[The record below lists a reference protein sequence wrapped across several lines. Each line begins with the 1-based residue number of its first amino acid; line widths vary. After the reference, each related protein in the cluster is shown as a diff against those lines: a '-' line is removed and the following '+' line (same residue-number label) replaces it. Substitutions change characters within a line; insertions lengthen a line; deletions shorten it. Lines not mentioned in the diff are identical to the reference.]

1 MTLMRIPFK
10 NLFDNNLLSENPFAA
25 MDQFFTDNNFPD
37 LPPVNIAENEKGYSL
52 DFKVPGFSKDD
63 FQVSIHG
70 DVLTVSAETKSQHTE
85 KKDQYT
91 RKEFSQRSFRR
102 SFTLPELV
110 HDDKVDARYENGI
123 LKVFLPKK
131 ELQAKALAKEIKVN

>member
-1 MTLMRIPFK
+1 MTLMRIPFR

-70 DVLTVSAETKSQHTE
+70 DVLTVSAETKSQHIE

>member
-1 MTLMRIPFK
+1 MTLMRIPFR

>member
-1 MTLMRIPFK
+1 MTLMRIPFR
-10 NLFDNNLLSENPFAA
+10 NLFDNHLLSENPFAA

>member
-1 MTLMRIPFK
+1 MTLMRIPFR

-52 DFKVPGFSKDD
+52 DFKVPGFNKDD

>member
-1 MTLMRIPFK
+1 
-10 NLFDNNLLSENPFAA
+10 
-25 MDQFFTDNNFPD
+25 
-37 LPPVNIAENEKGYSL
+37 
-52 DFKVPGFSKDD
+52 
-63 FQVSIHG
+63 
-70 DVLTVSAETKSQHTE
+70 VLTVSAETKSQHTE

>member
-1 MTLMRIPFK
+1 MTLMRIPFR
-10 NLFDNNLLSENPFAA
+10 NLFDNNLMSENPFAA

-91 RKEFSQRSFRR
+91 RKEFSQRYFRR

>member
-1 MTLMRIPFK
+1 MRIPFK

-52 DFKVPGFSKDD
+52 DFKVPGFSTDD
-63 FQVSIHG
+63 FKVSIHG

>member
-1 MTLMRIPFK
+1 M
-10 NLFDNNLLSENPFAA
+10 SENPFAA